1 MLSGIDPNQFC
12 FMSKKHVLMANLRYF
27 FYNRVVGVGRCS
39 FFPWGSSYLDGRRPQ
54 WCISKNNQGVRGEG
68 IRNKLWETL

>member
-27 FYNRVVGVGRCS
+27 FYNRVVGVGR
-39 FFPWGSSYLDGRRPQ
+39 WGVHFSLGGLH
-54 WCISKNNQGVRGEG
+54 I
-68 IRNKLWETL
+68 